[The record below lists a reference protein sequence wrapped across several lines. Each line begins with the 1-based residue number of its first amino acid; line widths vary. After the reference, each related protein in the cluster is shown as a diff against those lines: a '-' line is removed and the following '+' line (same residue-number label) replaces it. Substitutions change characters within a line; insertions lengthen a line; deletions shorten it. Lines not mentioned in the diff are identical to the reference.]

1 MKEKAET
8 DKQNAEK
15 LEQTREQKE
24 DMNRIDKQ

>member
-1 MKEKAET
+1 MKAKAET
-8 DKQNAEK
+8 DKQNAEI

>member
-1 MKEKAET
+1 MKAKAET